1 MPRKKKE
8 IKPRKQRTMIC
19 KSCNKEFKASRIDA
33 KYCCEGCR
41 SYAHRR
47 RNNPELY
54 GAEVPINILLDQNT
68 YEELIFRARDFGLTP
83 EKYLIKDLINKSTF
97 SFPLELDTNEYYLL
111 KSLFEGHTA
120 DSWIS
125 RFKEWLMD
133 RMNKETFESINKI
146 IGE

>member
-1 MPRKKKE
+1 MTRKKKE

-19 KSCNKEFKASRIDA
+19 KNCNKEFKASRIDA
-33 KYCCEGCR
+33 KYCCEACR

-47 RNNPELY
+47 RIYPELY

-68 YEELIFRARDFGLTP
+68 YEELIFRARDFDLTP

-97 SFPLELDTNEYYLL
+97 SFTLELDINEFNTL
-111 KSLFEGHTA
+111 KSLFEGATA
-120 DSWIS
+120 ESWIS
-125 RFKEWLMD
+125 RFKIWLMD
-133 RMNKETFESINKI
+133 RMKKETFESINKV